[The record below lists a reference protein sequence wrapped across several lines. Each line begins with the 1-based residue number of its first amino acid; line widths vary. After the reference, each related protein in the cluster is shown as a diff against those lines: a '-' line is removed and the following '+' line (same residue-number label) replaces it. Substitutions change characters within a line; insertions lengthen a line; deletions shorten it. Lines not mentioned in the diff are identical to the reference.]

1 MNDVLY
7 KKYKTYRAQQQQ
19 ENKPYISW
27 PSWELYNKEEK
38 MTELETLQTRLN
50 SILESNAHWKSCQDG
65 SYEMA
70 LHNSGYWETV
80 EKIKELTG
88 NVNTVKIQS

>member
-1 MNDVLY
+1 
-7 KKYKTYRAQQQQ
+7 
-19 ENKPYISW
+19 
-27 PSWELYNKEEK
+27 
-38 MTELETLQTRLN
+38 MTELETLQARVKA
-50 SILESNAHWKSCQDG
+50 ILESNAHWKSCQDG

>member
-1 MNDVLY
+1 
-7 KKYKTYRAQQQQ
+7 
-19 ENKPYISW
+19 
-27 PSWELYNKEEK
+27 

-80 EKIKELTG
+80 EKIKELQNEST
-88 NVNTVKIQS
+88 T